1 MLFSILRGGFDP
13 LYIIA
18 SLFSICFV
26 VFCTMPIHEYAH
38 ALVATK
44 LGDQTPRLAGRLT
57 INPMAHI
64 SPLGAL
70 MILLCGFGYAK
81 PVSINPRNFK
91 DPKKGMALTAIAG
104 PIANLIMCFIFILVK
119 TIISQVFSKIGVY
132 SASGALM
139 ISAVLT
145 FLDLAAQ
152 INAQLA
158 VFNLLPIPPLDGS
171 RILQLLIP
179 SKYYYTVMQ
188 YERYI
193 VIVVFVLLFT
203 GLLSTPLSYLSHYV
217 LKFFTFIAQLPFS
230 F

>member
-1 MLFSILRGGFDP
+1 MLFGMLQGGFDP
-13 LYIIA
+13 LIIIA
-18 SLFSICFV
+18 RLFCICFV

-38 ALVATK
+38 ALIATK
-44 LGDQTPRLAGRLT
+44 LGDPTPRLSGRLT

-81 PVSINPRNFK
+81 PVPVNPRNFK

-104 PIANLIMCFIFILVK
+104 PIANLIMCFIFVFIATLFNFLYNKVGISSK
-119 TIISQVFSKIGVY
+119 SSLFIIYAF
-132 SASGALM
+132 M
-139 ISAVLT
+139 I
-145 FLDLAAQ
+145 FFNFAAQ
-152 INAQLA
+152 INANLA

-193 VIVVFVLLFT
+193 VIVVFVLILT
-203 GLLSTPLSYLSHYV
+203 GALSRPLAFLSSLV
-217 LKFFTFIAQLPFS
+217 IKLFTFIAGLPFGI
-230 F
+230 